1 MKLTEIV
8 TPDRVG
14 LLPPGSSPSKR
25 QVLEHIA
32 DLLVRQ
38 VTGRVRWR
46 ESVQWLATDGGVTT
60 FAELGAGKVLTG
72 MSKRI
77 APEANSVALNS
88 AADFEAFAAS
98 LKA

>member
-1 MKLTEIV
+1 MAELV
-8 TPDRVG
+8 VG
-14 LLPPGSSPSKR
+14 QLWVGVRLL
-25 QVLEHIA
+25 
-32 DLLVRQ
+32 
-38 VTGRVRWR
+38 
-46 ESVQWLATDGGVTT
+46 ESLQSLATVGGLTYY
-60 FAELGAGKVLTG
+60 AELGAGKGLTG